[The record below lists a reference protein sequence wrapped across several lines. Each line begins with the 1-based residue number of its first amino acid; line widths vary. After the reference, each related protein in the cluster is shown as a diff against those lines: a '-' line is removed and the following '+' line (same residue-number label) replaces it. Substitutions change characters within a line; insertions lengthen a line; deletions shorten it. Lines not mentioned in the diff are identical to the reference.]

1 MKQNS
6 LTEEFKNLIDD
17 YKVIKVDGLIKD
29 IKTWIKQNISS
40 EYDVTNLAN
49 SLDPIEVLDVVKDL
63 SINFDKIGFN
73 IVKTEWM
80 EYQKEE
86 NYKAQT
92 LKTKIVSFIKK
103 EIGKSLVTD
112 QEIVNVKRILNQ
124 HKLNFQLDC
133 VDEFLDN
140 ENLSQKQVWLKVT
153 EDINDKYNYS
163 NWLDDAASNALNI
176 SFATHIA
183 KLTHSSISGASNIYS
198 DMVDKEHLYLST
210 SSLKDKII
218 EVSQSNNLYAPIG
231 KMLQLENSNNSL
243 SNKLKQGDLSNLS
256 EFAQDE
262 EQLERWKQ
270 GFMKVFADRIPAT
283 HYLAKQTYFPIE
295 ADEYHII
302 NPMQSS
308 SLDQAVFDKVNFVKF
323 SPEMT
328 AIRKSKRDNQYNQNI
343 EIRYPNIAILK
354 VTQSNHGN
362 ATPLNG
368 KRGGKRYL
376 FRSTPPAWKS
386 SFNPPLKQES
396 LFDGEFNNKAYKKA
410 KELQKYLL
418 KLNYAM
424 EKQGREYSNK
434 QIRDKVKDSINEL
447 IEILFDYAAQV
458 QNLKSQKGWSKESKL
473 FEAHQLWLDPYRDDN
488 EFQEKRSSGH
498 WQEKVCKDFGLW
510 VNKKLEYKKMKFAK
524 FESDKWAKLL
534 KNRLKRFEKGLE
546 VTK

>member
-6 LTEEFKNLIDD
+6 LTEEFKNLIDG
-17 YKVIKVDGLIKD
+17 YKVIKIDGLIKD
-29 IKTWIKQNISS
+29 IKAWIKKNISG
-40 EYDVTNLAN
+40 EYDVTNLTN
-49 SLDPIEVLDVVKDL
+49 SLEPIEVLDVVNDL
-63 SINFDKIGFN
+63 SVNFDKIDFN
-73 IVKTEWM
+73 IVKIEWM
-80 EYQKEE
+80 EYQKEDD
-86 NYKAQT
+86 YKVQT

-103 EIGKSLVTD
+103 EIGKSLITD
-112 QEIVNVKRILNQ
+112 QEIEVVKRILNQ
-124 HKLNFQLDC
+124 FKLNFQLDC
-133 VDEFLDN
+133 VDVLLDSQ
-140 ENLSQKQVWLKVT
+140 NLNQKQVWIKEL
-153 EDINDKYNYS
+153 EDINEKYNYA
-163 NWLDDAASNALNI
+163 NWLDNAASNALNI

-183 KLTHSSISGASNIYS
+183 KLTHSSISGASNIYF
-198 DMVDKEHLYLST
+198 DTVDKGHLYFST

-231 KMLQLENSNNSL
+231 KMLQLENSNSSL
-243 SNKLKQGDLSNLS
+243 SHKLKQGDLSDLS

-262 EQLERWKQ
+262 EQLEKWKL
-270 GFMKVFADRIPAT
+270 GFSKVFADRKPVT
-283 HYLAKQTYFPIE
+283 HYLAKQTYFPVD

-308 SLDQAVFDKVNFVKF
+308 SLDQAIFEKVNFVKF
-323 SPEMT
+323 SSEMT
-328 AIRKSKRDNQYNQNI
+328 EIRKSKREEKYNSNL
-343 EIRYPNIAILK
+343 EIRYPKIAILK

-376 FRSTPPAWKS
+376 FRSSPPVWEY
-386 SFNPPLKQES
+386 SFKPPLKQEN
-396 LFDGEFNNKAYKKA
+396 LFDGDFNNLAWRKA
-410 KELQKYLL
+410 KELQTYLI
-418 KLNYAM
+418 KLNYVM
-424 EKQGREYSNK
+424 DKQGRKFGNK

-458 QNLKSQKGWSKESKL
+458 QNLKSQKGWSIESKL
-473 FEAHQLWLDPYRDDN
+473 IEAHQLWLDPYRDDT